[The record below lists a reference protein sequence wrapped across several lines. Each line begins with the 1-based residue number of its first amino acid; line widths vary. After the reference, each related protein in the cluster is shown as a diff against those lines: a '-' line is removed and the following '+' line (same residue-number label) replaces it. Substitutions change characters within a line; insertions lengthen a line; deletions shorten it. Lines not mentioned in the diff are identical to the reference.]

1 VKVEHAAYNTF
12 ESESIQPQVNRVKV
26 VDKNGNVLDYTD
38 IDGIRILVQDGG
50 ETLKVVL
57 L

>member
-1 VKVEHAAYNTF
+1 VEHAAYNTF

-26 VDKNGNVLDYTD
+26 VDKNGKVLDYTD